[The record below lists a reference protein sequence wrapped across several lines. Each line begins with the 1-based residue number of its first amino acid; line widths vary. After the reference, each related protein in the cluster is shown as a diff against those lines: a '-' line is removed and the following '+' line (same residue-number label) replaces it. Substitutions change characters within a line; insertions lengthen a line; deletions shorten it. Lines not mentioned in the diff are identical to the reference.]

1 MFSLNLIFSFAIFKD
16 IFQQLV
22 LYYNESSMCQ
32 RSLKNSGRL
41 MSFHCYCKM
50 CKTTK
55 STPLSVSKR
64 LTGTVLLLFL
74 KFLLAY
80 CFCYFIG
87 IYLKHWDFF
96 SGCFNLICHLK
107 TFADFLCVT
116 FQCLLFLLY
125 WYFYWQLFTF
135 HLVCIDDL
143 ILLLLVSQSTLKI
156 ISKVLNSI
164 IKVIIIVFSY
174 YLKIKKIILIIIGLN
189 GDRKHIF
196 WGWC

>member
-1 MFSLNLIFSFAIFKD
+1 MLTFSFTLMLLSSWLCSNLILPLAFVKHIFLTCFYLITSSYCFFFLSCLVYFLLSLSFRFFLINIDIYFMFSLNLIFSFAIFKD

-87 IYLKHWDFF
+87 I
-96 SGCFNLICHLK
+96 
-107 TFADFLCVT
+107 
-116 FQCLLFLLY
+116 
-125 WYFYWQLFTF
+125 
-135 HLVCIDDL
+135 
-143 ILLLLVSQSTLKI
+143 
-156 ISKVLNSI
+156 
-164 IKVIIIVFSY
+164 
-174 YLKIKKIILIIIGLN
+174 
-189 GDRKHIF
+189 
-196 WGWC
+196 